1 MAINQRLARTTSNSE
16 VIALV
21 DGDDKIAKEQ
31 SQNAILTRK
40 LVSVFALLA
49 ILFVIHVERIRKS
62 HDLLAIG
69 LPASMFGS
77 ERENDETYELYP
89 FLVSPEDVSASVS
102 SSISGT
108 ASAKVLSTPT
118 LPAFPINHELEN
130 CNLAYVPSGS
140 PRGQK
145 NDWRP
150 KFWIPSFPGS
160 GASNPTNKGDLL
172 REIVTGIFVGNGKGN
187 WGKPV
192 KDYHVSMKDRLKHC
206 SGISETV
213 GCTTNHP
220 LVTVK
225 TERNKRDFHSETIV
239 SLRNPATVIPASFA
253 YKNIAYHDATKQHSI
268 EKWREMRDLYWRGSL
283 ENWIELI
290 NFWRGTPDESSNYFT
305 TVYVAFE
312 DIVTTDA
319 SRGIAKIKE
328 LSDAVSGRKKG
339 GKTKKGFFDT
349 TISDDDYKCLWYKTA
364 KNEWERQQTIIGDYI
379 PPYTQHQ
386 KDEMVDDLKI
396 FANEIES
403 DPFRGNLDVALVSL
417 LRRYILQIEEYML
430 VEEPQTEEER

>member
-31 SQNAILTRK
+31 SQKAILTRK

-69 LPASMFGS
+69 LPASTFGS
-77 ERENDETYELYP
+77 ERKNDETYELYP

-102 SSISGT
+102 SSRSGT
-108 ASAKVLSTPT
+108 VLKKVLSTPT
-118 LPAFPINHELEN
+118 LPAFPINDELEN

-140 PRGQK
+140 PLGK
-145 NDWRP
+145 KDDWRP
-150 KFWIPSFPGS
+150 KFWIPSIPGS
-160 GASNPTNKGDLL
+160 GASNPTNKGNLL
-172 REIVTGIFVGNGKGN
+172 REIITGIFVGNGKGN
-187 WGKPV
+187 WVNPV
-192 KDYHVSMKDRLKHC
+192 KDYHVSIKNKLKHC
-206 SGISETV
+206 NGVSETV

-220 LVTVK
+220 LVTVR
-225 TERNKRDFHSETIV
+225 TEWNKRDFRSETIV
-239 SLRNPATVIPASFA
+239 SLRNPATVIPAQFA
-253 YKNIAYHDATKQHSI
+253 YKSIAYRDAKKQDSI
-268 EKWREMRDLYWRGSL
+268 ETWRNMRDLYWRDSF
-283 ENWIELI
+283 EHWIELI
-290 NFWRGTPDESSNYFT
+290 KFWRGTTDESSNYFT

-328 LSDAVSGRKKG
+328 LSDAVSGRKKD
-339 GKTKKGFFDT
+339 GKTKEGFFDT
-349 TISDDDYKCLWYKTA
+349 TISEDDYKCLWYKTA

-386 KDEMVDDLKI
+386 KGKMVDDLNV

-417 LRRYILQIEEYML
+417 LRRYILQIEKYVL
-430 VEEPQTEEER
+430 VEEPQTEER